1 MNSSQLSRKLVRLW
15 VVANLCSLVAVYG
28 SLAPQIASL
37 AETLGVTAMLVWDA
51 LPLFAMVW
59 LLRPRAQNA
68 LPNHPLQLIILAFA
82 RGGPAWSS
90 SRSVAGRVRWS
101 ALLWRLCR
109 CISGWACWWRFSCAG
124 SSHRKRPFSDAGRQD
139 SDEISLLHTGRS
151 RRMSGDF
158 VMLPIF
164 PSPGVYAWGRGAL

>member
-68 LPNHPLQLIILAFA
+68 LPNHPLQLIILAFC
-82 RGGPAWSS
+82 AWWTGMVVIAICRRPGSMVGLTLAFMPLYQWMGVL
-90 SRSVAGRVRWS
+90 VAF
-101 ALLWRLCR
+101 LL
-109 CISGWACWWRFSCAG
+109 
-124 SSHRKRPFSDAGRQD
+124 
-139 SDEISLLHTGRS
+139 
-151 RRMSGDF
+151 RRIKS
-158 VMLPIF
+158 
-164 PSPGVYAWGRGAL
+164 